1 MLTPFRR
8 QNAFFPT
15 LNDVFGENFL
25 NDSDWTT
32 SPAVNIAENS
42 DGYRIELAAPGL
54 NKEDFHI
61 NIEKRMLEISSE
73 KQSAKVNEPNNSSN
87 GDHYYRREFVFTSFK
102 RTFSLPDVADTDKI
116 SANYKDG
123 LLLVNIPKKEQAK
136 EKPSRVID
144 IE

>member
-15 LNDVFGENFL
+15 FNDVFGDNFL
-25 NDSDWTT
+25 NDSDWIT
-32 SPAVNIAENS
+32 SPAVNIAENK

-54 NKEDFHI
+54 NKEDFRI
-61 NIEKRMLEISSE
+61 NMEKRMLEISSE
-73 KQSAKVNEPNNSSN
+73 KQSSKESEPNESTN
-87 GDHYYRREFVFTSFK
+87 GDRYYRKEFVYTRFK
-102 RTFSLPDVADTDKI
+102 RTFSLPDAADTDNI

-123 LLLVNIPKKEQAK
+123 ILYVNIPKKEQAK
-136 EKPSRVID
+136 EKPARVID

>member
-8 QNAFFPT
+8 QNPFFPV

-32 SPAVNIAENS
+32 SPAVNIAENKE
-42 DGYRIELAAPGL
+42 GYRIELAAPGL
-54 NKEDFHI
+54 CKDDFRI

-73 KQSAKVNEPNNSSN
+73 KQSTKESEPTEESI
-87 GDHYYRREFVFTSFK
+87 GDRYYRREFVYSSFK
-102 RTFSLPDVADTDKI
+102 RTFSLPDSADTDNI

-123 LLLVNIPKKEQAK
+123 VLIVNVPKKEQAK

-144 IE
+144 IK

>member
-8 QNAFFPT
+8 QNSFFPI
-15 LNDVFGENFL
+15 LNDVFGDNFL
-25 NDSDWTT
+25 NDSDWST
-32 SPAVNIAENS
+32 SPAVNIAENK

-61 NIEKRMLEISSE
+61 NMEKRMLEISSE
-73 KQSAKVNEPNNSSN
+73 KQSARESEPNEATT
-87 GDHYYRREFVFTSFK
+87 GDRYYRKEFVYTSFK
-102 RTFSLPDVADTDKI
+102 RTFSLPDAADTDKI

-123 LLLVNIPKKEQAK
+123 ILYVNVPKKEQAK
-136 EKPSRVID
+136 EKPARVID